1 MTVCS
6 LMVFFNSRYKA
17 NKYDNIC
24 QFARHIS
31 DCSNPS
37 SVAKYNEKLLGA

>member
-24 QFARHIS
+24 QFSRHIS
-31 DCSNPS
+31 DCPNPS
-37 SVAKYNEKLLGA
+37 SVAKYNEKLLGT